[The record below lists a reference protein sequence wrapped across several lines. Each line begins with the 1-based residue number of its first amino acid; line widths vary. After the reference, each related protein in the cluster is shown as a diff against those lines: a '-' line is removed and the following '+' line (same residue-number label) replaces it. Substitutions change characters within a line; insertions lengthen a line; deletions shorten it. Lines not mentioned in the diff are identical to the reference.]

1 MIEIP
6 NVLEVHHIAG
16 EDCLMVKVRCH
27 APAELEHI
35 LERIWK
41 SGPISGTKTTID
53 FSSYKETMVLPVE
66 GCLPEAEV
74 ASV

>member
-1 MIEIP
+1 MEIP

-16 EDCLMVKVRCH
+16 EDCLMVKVRCR

-41 SGPISGTKTTID
+41 SGPISGTKTTIA
-53 FSSYKETMVLPVE
+53 FFSYKETTVLPVE
-66 GCLPEAEV
+66 GRLPEAEV